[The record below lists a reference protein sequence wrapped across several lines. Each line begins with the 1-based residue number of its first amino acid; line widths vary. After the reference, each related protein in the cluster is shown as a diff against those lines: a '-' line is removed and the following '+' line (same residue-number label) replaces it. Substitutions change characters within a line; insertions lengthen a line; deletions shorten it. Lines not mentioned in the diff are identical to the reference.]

1 MNEAATTP
9 SKRLKTSFHYEPTSS
24 SSANNNNGDS
34 TFNDLDESNFQ
45 NETNQIASS
54 NGMANDEAW
63 VLTQSQS
70 GGHKCYSMGFAY
82 TIDKPKQSDVEKA
95 TKIYWRCEKY
105 RYLKCT
111 GRAVSAGL
119 RPPLKITIGHNHPME
134 PERKEFR
141 QYRLPVKSN
150 VSSQQTNGD
159 ADTTRRGDVNGEI
172 VENVDG
178 MNNDEYHQHETNLN
192 ELMFHQDE
200 FFMGKQRN
208 KLEF

>member
-1 MNEAATTP
+1 MNEATTAN
-9 SKRLKTSFHYEPTSS
+9 KRLKTSFHYEPAS
-24 SSANNNNGDS
+24 SSANNNGDS
-34 TFNDLDESNFQ
+34 FNDLDESNFQ
-45 NETNQIASS
+45 SETNQLASS
-54 NGMANDEAW
+54 NSMANDEAW

-111 GRAVSAGL
+111 GRAVSGGL
-119 RPPLKITIGHNHPME
+119 KPPLKITIGHNHPME

-141 QYRLPVKSN
+141 QYRLPVKAN
-150 VSSQQTNGD
+150 VASQQTNGD
-159 ADTTRRGDVNGEI
+159 GDTRRGDMNGEI
-172 VENVDG
+172 VENVDAL
-178 MNNDEYHQHETNLN
+178 NNEYQHETNLN

-200 FFMGKQRN
+200 FFMGKQ
-208 KLEF
+208 K